1 MPPRIRPETRSIAR
15 AIETIKEMAHEM
27 VKSTSSQVDDTQRI
41 RRTVESVSA
50 MVNAMFDNMEA
61 RRAQGAE
68 VIKELESMK
77 STTCQL

>member
-1 MPPRIRPETRSIAR
+1 
-15 AIETIKEMAHEM
+15 
-27 VKSTSSQVDDTQRI
+27 
-41 RRTVESVSA
+41 